1 LYDLILET
9 FAGSVKRDSMTFGS
23 REVAMARKRIGQ
35 LGWGDRAVLARR
47 KQREDRLAK
56 IGSLIDWQPFERL
69 LGDIHP
75 SRRGEP
81 SYPPLMM
88 FKVLLLQRWY
98 QLSDPQMEEALYDRL
113 SFQRFAGLALADD
126 TPDHSTI
133 FRFRDQLTRR
143 GLMGP
148 LLAELARQLDISG
161 AVLKQGTLI
170 DATIVQ
176 SAARRPRMDEA
187 KVSPVDPD
195 ARFGTNNE
203 RRLYTFGYKVH
214 AAVDHGSGLVRAVLT
229 TPANIQEVA
238 VARELVQGD
247 EQAVYADRG
256 YDACWLHDVLAAH
269 GIADGIMRRNRT
281 NRRLT
286 PAEVTRNH
294 TLSLRRR
301 TVEKLF
307 GTLKRSYRLSR
318 MPYFS
323 LARNATAVALAC
335 FAFNLRRWQVMA
347 TG

>member
-1 LYDLILET
+1 
-9 FAGSVKRDSMTFGS
+9 
-23 REVAMARKRIGQ
+23 MAREQIGQ
-35 LGWGDRAVLARR
+35 LGWGDRAVSERR
-47 KQREDRLAK
+47 QQRRDRLAR
-56 IGSLIDWQPFERL
+56 IGALLDWQPFERL
-69 LGDIHP
+69 LADLHP

-98 QLSDPQMEEALYDRL
+98 QLSDPEMEEALYDRL

-143 GLMGP
+143 GPMGA
-148 LLAELARQLDISG
+148 LLEELARQLDASG
-161 AVLKQGTLI
+161 AILKQGTLI

-176 SAARRPRMDEA
+176 SAARRPRMGEP
-187 KVSPVDPD
+187 KVSPTDPD

-203 RRLYTFGYKVH
+203 RGRFSFGYKVH
-214 AAVDHGSGLVRAVLT
+214 AAVDQGSGLVRTVRT

-238 VARELVQGD
+238 LAGELVQGD

-256 YDACWLHDVLAAH
+256 YDARWLHDALAAR
-269 GIADGIMRRNRT
+269 GIANGIMRRNRT
-281 NRRLT
+281 NRRLS
-286 PAEVTRNH
+286 PAEVARNH
-294 TLSLRRR
+294 ALSLRRR
-301 TVEKLF
+301 SVEKLF
-307 GTLKRSYRLSR
+307 GTLKRSYRFSR
-318 MPYFS
+318 MPYFN

-335 FAFNLRRWQVMA
+335 FAFNLRRWHAIA

>member
-1 LYDLILET
+1 
-9 FAGSVKRDSMTFGS
+9 
-23 REVAMARKRIGQ
+23 MARKRVGQ
-35 LGWGDRAVLARR
+35 LGWGDRAVLERR
-47 KQREDRLAK
+47 KRRLDRLAK
-56 IGSLIDWQPFERL
+56 IGELIDWQPFERL
-69 LGDIHP
+69 LADIHP

-88 FKVLLLQRWY
+88 FRVLLLQRWY

-133 FRFRDQLTRR
+133 FRFRDQVTRR

-148 LLAELARQLDISG
+148 LLDELARQLDASG
-161 AVLKQGTLI
+161 AILKQGTLI
-170 DATIVQ
+170 DATIIQ

-187 KVSPVDPD
+187 KASPVDPD

-203 RRLYTFGYKVH
+203 RGRFSFGYKVH
-214 AAVDHGSGLVRAVLT
+214 AAVDQGSGLVRKVLT

-238 VARELVQGD
+238 LAGQLVQGD

-256 YDACWLHDVLAAH
+256 YDAGWLHNALAAR
-269 GIADGIMRRNRT
+269 GIANGIMRRNRT

-286 PAEVTRNH
+286 ATEVARNH
-294 TLSLRRR
+294 ALALRRR
-301 TVEKLF
+301 SVEKLF
-307 GTLKRSYRLSR
+307 GTLKRSYRFSR

-335 FAFNLRRWQVMA
+335 FAFNLRRWHAIA